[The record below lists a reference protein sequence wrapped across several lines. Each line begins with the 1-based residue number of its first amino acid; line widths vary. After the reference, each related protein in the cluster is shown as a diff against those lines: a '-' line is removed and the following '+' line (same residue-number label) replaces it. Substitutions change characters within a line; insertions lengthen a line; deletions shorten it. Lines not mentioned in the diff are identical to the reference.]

1 MLSNFLAQPV
11 LSLVLSSL
19 PFQGERM
26 CGCKL
31 CVQLLAEPTRWRSAS
46 HEALKDPS
54 GRHRAA

>member
-1 MLSNFLAQPV
+1 MLSNFLAQPF
-11 LSLVLSSL
+11 LSLLLSSL
-19 PFQGERM
+19 PFWGKM

-31 CVQLLAEPTRWRSAS
+31 WVQFLAEPTRWRSAS